1 MALRLYNTLSGKIE
15 DFHPLDSHRVRMYA
29 CGPTVYDYGHI
40 GNFRTFIAVDLLY
53 RFLRQ
58 SGYDVRYVMNITD
71 VDDRIIR
78 NSARDGVTV
87 QQYTA
92 KFTQAFLE
100 DSATLNIEQ
109 PIRVR
114 ATEYID
120 DMANFI
126 GRLAEKGF
134 AYRTDDGSYYF
145 RIAKFPEYGKLS
157 KKDFA
162 GMADGARVDLDEYEK
177 DSARDFALWKA
188 PKPGEAS
195 WDTAIGPGRPGW
207 HIECSVMSMEQ
218 LGPSFDLHAGGED
231 LIFPHH
237 ENEIAQS
244 EALSGKQFA
253 RYWFHARF
261 LLVEGQKMAKSAG
274 NFYTVRDL
282 VLLGHK
288 PSSIRWLLT
297 QVPYRNQLNFT
308 FEGLKSA
315 ASSVEK
321 LRNFKLRL
329 ERAAQASFAK
339 GTDSKA
345 TDGSGTN
352 GKGTGARS
360 TDGKGAD
367 ARSTNGKG
375 KTSVVPSGAPNNAA
389 LAAEGRPASPTASN
403 SAFSTLAR
411 ETVDRITSA
420 LDDDLNTAEAQAAI
434 FDMLRKAN
442 TALDAAAS
450 GQNNAGQNKAGQ
462 NNFRQDDVKPL
473 LAALDKFDEIF
484 CVLKDDDQSKM
495 KAILDWARAEG
506 REKEISPELLE
517 IAASAQLADEQVN
530 QKLAEMEAARK
541 ARNFKLSDALRA
553 ELTAA
558 GIIVENTKDGVRWR
572 RK

>member
-1 MALRLYNTLSGKIE
+1 MPLRLYNTLSGKIE
-15 DFHPLDSHRVRMYA
+15 DFHPLDGNRVRMYA

-53 RFLRQ
+53 RFLRK

-71 VDDRIIR
+71 VDDKIIR
-78 NSARDGVTV
+78 NSAAAGVTV

-92 KFTQAFLE
+92 KFINAFLE
-100 DSATLNIEQ
+100 ESATLSIEL
-109 PIRVR
+109 PILVR
-114 ATEYID
+114 ATEHINA
-120 DMANFI
+120 MADFI
-126 GRLAEKGF
+126 AGLEKKGF
-134 AYRTDDGSYYF
+134 AYRAEDGSYYF

-162 GMADGARVDLDEYEK
+162 GMTDGARVDVDEYEK

-195 WDTAIGPGRPGW
+195 WETSIGPGRPGW
-207 HIECSVMSMEQ
+207 HIECSVMSMEE

-244 EALSGKQFA
+244 ESLSGQPLA
-253 RYWFHARF
+253 RYWFHPRF
-261 LLVEGQKMAKSAG
+261 LLVEGQKMSKSLG
-274 NFYTVRDL
+274 NFFTARDL
-282 VLLGHK
+282 ILRGYK

-308 FEGLKSA
+308 FEGLKAA

-321 LRNFKLRL
+321 LRNFRFRL
-329 ERAAQASFAK
+329 TSAQFPA
-339 GTDSKA
+339 GA
-345 TDGSGTN
+345 TPAMAQLADETM
-352 GKGTGARS
+352 ARM
-360 TDGKGAD
+360 K
-367 ARSTNGKG
+367 
-375 KTSVVPSGAPNNAA
+375 
-389 LAAEGRPASPTASN
+389 
-403 SAFSTLAR
+403 
-411 ETVDRITSA
+411 SA
-420 LDDDLNTAEAQAAI
+420 LDDDLNTAEAQAAM

-442 TALDAAAS
+442 TALDAA
-450 GQNNAGQNKAGQ
+450 GV
-462 NNFRQDDVKPL
+462 RQDDVPPL

-484 CVLKDDDQSKM
+484 GVLKDDDQPKM
-495 KAILDWARAEG
+495 KIILDWARAEG

-517 IAASAQLADEQVN
+517 IAGSAQLSDEQVN
-530 QKLAEMEAARK
+530 QKLKAMEEARK
-541 ARNFKLSDALRA
+541 ARNFKLSDAIRA
-553 ELTAA
+553 ETVTA

>member
-1 MALRLYNTLSGKIE
+1 MREDSRAPFPFDPFSSAPLESEVGFALANSSMALRLYNTLSGKIE
-15 DFHPLDSHRVRMYA
+15 DFHPLDGNRVRMYA

-58 SGYDVRYVMNITD
+58 SGYEVRYVMNITD
-71 VDDRIIR
+71 VDDKIIR

-100 DSATLNIEQ
+100 DSATLNIER
-109 PIRVR
+109 PVLVL
-114 ATEYID
+114 ATEHINQ
-120 DMANFI
+120 MADFI
-126 GRLAEKGF
+126 AALVKKGF

-145 RIAKFPEYGKLS
+145 SIAKFPGYGKLS

-162 GMADGARVDLDEYEK
+162 GMTDGARVDVDEYEK

-195 WDTAIGPGRPGW
+195 WDTSIGPGRPGW

-261 LLVEGQKMAKSAG
+261 LLVEGQKMSKSLG
-274 NFYTVRDL
+274 NFFTIRDL
-282 VLLGHK
+282 VLRGHK

-308 FEGLKSA
+308 FDGLKSA

-321 LRNFKLRL
+321 LRNFRFRL
-329 ERAAQASFAK
+329 
-339 GTDSKA
+339 
-345 TDGSGTN
+345 TN
-352 GKGTGARS
+352 TQFPA
-360 TDGKGAD
+360 
-367 ARSTNGKG
+367 G
-375 KTSVVPSGAPNNAA
+375 KTAPMAQ
-389 LAAEGRPASPTASN
+389 LAD
-403 SAFSTLAR
+403 
-411 ETVDRITSA
+411 ETIRQMKGA
-420 LDDDLNTAEAQAAI
+420 LDDDLNTAEAQAAV

-442 TALDAAAS
+442 TALDAAAV
-450 GQNNAGQNKAGQ
+450 
-462 NNFRQDDVKPL
+462 RQDDVGPL
-473 LAALDKFDEIF
+473 LAVLGKFDEIF
-484 CVLKDDDQSKM
+484 GVLNDDDQPKM

-506 REKEISPELLE
+506 REKEISPELME
-517 IAASAQLADEQVN
+517 IAGSAQLADEQVN
-530 QKLAEMEAARK
+530 RKLAEMEAARK
-541 ARNFKLSDALRA
+541 ARDFKTSDALRA
-553 ELTAA
+553 ELTTA
-558 GIIVENTKDGVRWR
+558 GIVVENTKEGVRWR